1 MPSGISFFY
10 LCGIFTYLWFVRLAT
25 GLSEMDE
32 KKITVGLGER
42 SYPILIRPGLLSG
55 VGEDLA
61 ARNIGERFCVISD
74 DFVAKLYGK
83 PLMKSLHDAGLDAEL
98 ITFPRGEAS
107 KNMQTIA
114 GLASE
119 LARCGFDR
127 SSALIALGGG
137 VSGDMGGFLAAIYMR
152 GIPFVQVPTTLLAQ
166 VDSSVGGKTG
176 VDIGEGKNLIGC
188 FYQPRAVY
196 IDPAVLTTLP
206 RAELL
211 GGLAEVIK
219 YGVIR
224 DKDFFAFLEEQ
235 RENIVDLKEKVIIS
249 LIARCCE
256 IKAEVVAEDE
266 REGDVRRIL
275 NFGHTIGHAVEAAS
289 GFTLIHG
296 LSIAIG
302 MRAASDLA
310 VLEGCLSKD
319 DCQRICSLI
328 ESYGM
333 DMRVPVGLDRSLIK
347 KFLLTD
353 KKRVGKRLFFILP
366 EGIGRVRI
374 TSEVEGCHID
384 EVIK

>member
-1 MPSGISFFY
+1 MN
-10 LCGIFTYLWFVRLAT
+10 
-25 GLSEMDE
+25 E

-42 SYPILIRPGLLSG
+42 SYPILIRPGLLSE

-61 ARNIGERFCVISD
+61 GRRIAERFCVISD
-74 DFVAKLYGK
+74 DFVAVLYGK
-83 PLMKSLHDAGLDAEL
+83 TLIKSLHDAGLDAEL

-107 KNMQTIA
+107 KNLQTIE
-114 GLASE
+114 GLARE
-119 LARCGFDR
+119 LAGRGFDR
-127 SSALIALGGG
+127 SSGLIALGGG

-176 VDIGEGKNLIGC
+176 VDIVEGKNLIGC
-188 FYQPRAVY
+188 FYQPLAVY
-196 IDPAVLTTLP
+196 VDPAVLVTLP
-206 RAELL
+206 QKELI

-224 DKDFFAFLEEQ
+224 DKAFFSFLEEQ
-235 RENIVDLKEKVIIS
+235 RENILALKEEEIIS
-249 LIARCCE
+249 LIGRCCE

-266 REGDVRRIL
+266 PEGDVRRIL

-296 LSIAIG
+296 LAIAIG
-302 MRAASDLA
+302 MRAASELA
-310 VLEGCLSKD
+310 LLEGCLPED
-319 DCQRICSLI
+319 DCKRICSLI

-333 DMRVPVGLDRSLIK
+333 DLAIPAGLDRTLIK

-353 KKRVGKRLFFILP
+353 KKRIGKRLFFILP
-366 EGIGRVRI
+366 EAIGKVKI
-374 TSEVEGCHID
+374 TSEVDSSHID

>member
-1 MPSGISFFY
+1 MN
-10 LCGIFTYLWFVRLAT
+10 
-25 GLSEMDE
+25 E

-61 ARNIGERFCVISD
+61 ARRIAERFCVISD
-74 DFVAKLYGK
+74 DFVAELYGSH
-83 PLMKSLHDAGLDAEL
+83 LLKSLHNAGVDAEL

-107 KNMQTIA
+107 KNLQTIA

-119 LARCGFDR
+119 LARRSFDR

-137 VSGDMGGFLAAIYMR
+137 VSGDMAGFLAAIYMR
-152 GIPFVQVPTTLLAQ
+152 GIAFVQVPTTLLAQ

-176 VDIGEGKNLIGC
+176 VDIAEGKNLIGC
-188 FYQPRAVY
+188 FHQPKAVY

-206 RAELL
+206 REELL

-224 DKDFFAFLEEQ
+224 DEEFFSFLEQ
-235 RENIVDLKEKVIIS
+235 QQDDILALKEKAIIP
-249 LIARCCE
+249 LIGRCCE
-256 IKAEVVAEDE
+256 IKAEVVEEDE

-289 GFTLIHG
+289 DFTLIHG
-296 LSIAIG
+296 LAIAIG

-310 VLEGCLSKD
+310 VLDGCLSAD
-319 DCQRICSLI
+319 DCRRIRSLI
-328 ESYGM
+328 EGYGM
-333 DMRVPVGLDRSLIK
+333 EVAVPAELDRSLIK
-347 KFLLTD
+347 RFLLTD
-353 KKRVGKRLFFILP
+353 KKRVGKKLFFILP
-366 EGIGRVRI
+366 ERIGKVKI
-374 TSEVEGCHID
+374 IDGVENNHID
-384 EVIK
+384 KVIR